1 MVVARAMPRLTL
13 IRAIERIT
21 RRQRYD
27 LARTAGSCGF
37 SAFVAHPSLGSARG
51 GRS

>member
-1 MVVARAMPRLTL
+1 MVVTREMPPLIL
-13 IRAIERIT
+13 IRTIERIT

-27 LARTAGSCGF
+27 LAGSAGSRVF
-37 SAFVAHPSLGSARG
+37 SAFVARPSLGSPRG